1 MGITAVTYVGMM
13 ALVGDPSQSFVLMA
27 IALAIGFMGVM
38 KIWGID

>member
-1 MGITAVTYVGMM
+1 MGITVVTYAVMT

-27 IALAIGFMGVM
+27 LALAIGLMGVM